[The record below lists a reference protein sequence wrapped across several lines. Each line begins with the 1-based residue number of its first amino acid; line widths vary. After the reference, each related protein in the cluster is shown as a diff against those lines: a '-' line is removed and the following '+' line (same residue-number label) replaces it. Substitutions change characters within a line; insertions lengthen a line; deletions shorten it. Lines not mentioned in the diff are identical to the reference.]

1 MQDHIQDDGRAVHQG
16 FCHFKKKK
24 KEMKKG
30 MDISFQKFE
39 YVIITPQVERKKN
52 KVMIVMLRKATKV
65 HVYLQCFSLSL
76 SKPERTS

>member
-1 MQDHIQDDGRAVHQG
+1 M
-16 FCHFKKKK
+16 
-24 KEMKKG
+24 E
-30 MDISFQKFE
+30 ISFQKFE